1 MPPNLRAKGP
11 CPEPQPRLFTVNY
24 FFFVIIFVNIKLNFF
39 YSLWHDSCEPPP
51 KKKSRGFATTLA
63 LIGVGT
69 AAVVAYAKY
78 DCEFRNYIEEHA
90 PFFNEFIK
98 IATQE
103 DYTYAESW
111 EKFVKYI
118 LSW

>member
-1 MPPNLRAKGP
+1 M
-11 CPEPQPRLFTVNY
+11 
-24 FFFVIIFVNIKLNFF
+24 
-39 YSLWHDSCEPPP
+39 
-51 KKKSRGFATTLA
+51 A